1 VSDVPGF
8 RGTAGAG
15 GGLNGGGP
23 NVGNGGGNGG
33 GANGGGGGNGGA
45 VQTAAQLMQT
55 GKHAQAV
62 DLLLSHLSTE
72 PEDVTALS
80 ILPGA
85 LWGAGRHNE
94 ALTIAQSTAEAHP
107 GDADLAIA
115 YAEVALT
122 MVLWDEAID
131 AAEDAIELRPTSF
144 DAHRILA
151 IALSGVER
159 LPEADVVLKR
169 ALELGDA
176 DGEPEGDLLV
186 MQSAVLNDW
195 PGRREEALAYTRQ
208 AVGIDP
214 TNESYR
220 SRLASM
226 QMGMRDY
233 WGAVRTSLGV
243 LASSP
248 TRDIARGTLIIAL
261 ASTQFRTIWLQFA
274 IAVLTPMISLGFLG
288 EPLGLADD
296 PRLTGHIGG
305 LLGTVLNA
313 LLLWR
318 IWRKMGSDKQV
329 YRAVGR
335 TVRKFPGA
343 AIALVF
349 QALAVL
355 FPLIAAVT
363 GLIGFVR
370 GALGVVLLA
379 SLFFRFTYTPMVRAG
394 VQLFGP
400 EIAKAA
406 GF

>member
-1 VSDVPGF
+1 MNGDAGLGAPGF
-8 RGTAGAG
+8 GRPPGAGGEGPTNAGGDGAANAGAG
-15 GGLNGGGP
+15 
-23 NVGNGGGNGG
+23 
-33 GANGGGGGNGGA
+33 A
-45 VQTAAQLMQT
+45 VQRAAQLMQT

-62 DLLLSHLSTE
+62 DALLRHLSAE
-72 PEDVTALS
+72 PEDASALL

-85 LWGAGRHNE
+85 LWGADRHGE
-94 ALTIAQSTAEAHP
+94 ALDIARSTAEANP
-107 GDADLAIA
+107 GEADFAIA
-115 YAEVALT
+115 YAEVALA

-144 DAHRILA
+144 DAYRILA

-159 LPEADVVLKR
+159 LPEADAALRR
-169 ALELGDA
+169 AVELGDA
-176 DGEPEGDLLV
+176 DGEPETELLV

-195 PGRREEALAYTRQ
+195 PGRREEAIAYARE
-208 AVGIDP
+208 AVGLDP
-214 TNESYR
+214 TNDRYR
-220 SRLASM
+220 TRLASM

-243 LASSP
+243 LATSP

-274 IAVLTPMISLGFLG
+274 ITVLTPMISLGFLG
-288 EPLGLADD
+288 EPLGIADD
-296 PRLTGHIGG
+296 PRLTGHVGG
-305 LLGTVLNA
+305 LLGTLLNA

-318 IWRKMGSDKQV
+318 IWSKMGSDKQV

-335 TVRKFPGA
+335 TIRKFPGA

-363 GLIGFVR
+363 GLIGFVP
-370 GALGVVLLA
+370 GALVALLLG
-379 SLFFRFTYTPMVRAG
+379 SLFFRFTHMKMVRTGAL
-394 VQLFGP
+394 LFGP

-406 GF
+406 GI